1 VELDE
6 LQVLQ
11 RQTSSDNHGVS
22 VTGTGVCGSAR
33 EVGSAVT
40 ARSQNGLV
48 RPESVERS
56 VLEVERNDTDAL
68 SVLHQQVQGEV
79 LDEEVGV
86 VSERLSVEGV
96 KDGVS
101 GSVGSGSTSVSLS
114 ALSEIERLSTEST
127 LVDLALFRSREGDT
141 VVLELHVS

>member
-1 VELDE
+1 M
-6 LQVLQ
+6 
-11 RQTSSDNHGVS
+11 G
-22 VTGTGVCGSAR
+22 GSAR

-40 ARSQNGLV
+40 ARSEDGLV

-86 VSERLSVEGV
+86 VSERLSVQGV
-96 KDGVS
+96 EDGVA
-101 GSVGSGSTSVSLS
+101 GSVSGGSTSVSLS
-114 ALSEIERLSTEST
+114 ALSEVERLSTEST